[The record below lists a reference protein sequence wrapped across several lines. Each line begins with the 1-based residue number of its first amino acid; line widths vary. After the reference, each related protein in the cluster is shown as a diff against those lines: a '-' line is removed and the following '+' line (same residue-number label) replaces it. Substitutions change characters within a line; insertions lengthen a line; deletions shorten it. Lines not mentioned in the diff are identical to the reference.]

1 MDNKTMNKKG
11 SNAKNSTGKPQE
23 CTNRKDSTNKTGNGN
38 SYSNPYSHPS
48 GGNCD

>member
-11 SNAKNSTGKPQE
+11 SNAKNPPGKPQE

-38 SYSNPYSHPS
+38 SYSNSYSHPS
-48 GGNCD
+48 GSNCD